1 MAFTSPQHTDLT
13 LASMVSNGVLSW
25 RLRKNCSITPLQ
37 LLGLYVSISSVSIF
51 IAVFFWSIGAFLV
64 LPFACLEVVFLGCA
78 FWWYARHAIDG
89 ETVFCDDNS
98 LIIDTNYSGQSKRYV
113 FLKHTVHVYQTH
125 KNGLIEIRSQGQK
138 VEIGQFLHVGLRPL
152 LVSELKKTLLQT

>member
-1 MAFTSPQHTDLT
+1 MAFTSPQRTDLA

-25 RLRKNCSITPLQ
+25 RLRKNCSITPSQ
-37 LLGLYVSISSVSIF
+37 LLWLYVGISSVSLF

-64 LPFACLEVVFLGCA
+64 LPFACLEVVVLGCA
-78 FWWYARHAIDG
+78 FWWYARHAVDG

-98 LIIDTNYSGQSKRYV
+98 FIIDTNYSGQSKRYV
-113 FLKHTVHVYQTH
+113 FLKHTVRVYQTH

-138 VEIGQFLHVGLRPL
+138 VEIGRFLHVGLRPL